1 MNNNISLPANSDAEQ
16 AVLGCC
22 MLSHEALEISIEKLR
37 PDDFLNNN
45 NRIIFDVFSQM
56 YSAGIPVE
64 YITISEELNR
74 RDVLN
79 RVGGNSYIDQLA
91 MGVQFTGNI
100 AHYADIVKEASI
112 RQKILTAG
120 QRISRLALDQEKDI
134 PAILEEAEKLLFDAG
149 QNKSSDEFRHVK
161 EIIPQVYR
169 NIEARMHTTGKRL
182 TGYPTGFTDLDEYT
196 GGLQP
201 GSLNIIAARPSMGK
215 TALAMNIAQFGGGE
229 ANAPVLIFSLEMPK
243 EQIVQRMISAESG
256 VDLSR
261 LLRGLIDTGEF
272 EKVLEASNLLAQRN
286 VYINDST
293 ALSAMEFMGRCRR
306 FKNRH
311 QDLALIVV
319 DYMQLMSSGEKR
331 TEGRQQEV
339 SDISRM
345 LKATAREMNCPV
357 VALSQLSREAE
368 KRTDKQPQLSDL
380 RDSGAIEQDA
390 DTVMLMFREDYYSKN
405 ETNDLTDS
413 AAEIR
418 VAKNRN
424 GSTGVLK
431 LTFKREIT
439 RFYNFGEI

>member
-1 MNNNISLPANSDAEQ
+1 
-16 AVLGCC
+16 
-22 MLSHEALEISIEKLR
+22 
-37 PDDFLNNN
+37 
-45 NRIIFDVFSQM
+45 
-56 YSAGIPVE
+56 
-64 YITISEELNR
+64 
-74 RDVLN
+74 
-79 RVGGNSYIDQLA
+79 
-91 MGVQFTGNI
+91 
-100 AHYADIVKEASI
+100 
-112 RQKILTAG
+112 
-120 QRISRLALDQEKDI
+120 
-134 PAILEEAEKLLFDAG
+134 
-149 QNKSSDEFRHVK
+149 
-161 EIIPQVYR
+161 
-169 NIEARMHTTGKRL
+169 MHTTGKRL

-368 KRTDKQPQLSDL
+368 KRTDKQPQPSDL